1 MSNWSLTQKSFR
13 FLSGHKGD
21 KGMKGNLGT
30 KGNKGDV
37 GQEPYQPPSKSN
49 LICNSRK
56 EYFSYR

>member
-37 GQEPYQPPSKSN
+37 GQKGQTPGKSKHM
-49 LICNSRK
+49 L
-56 EYFSYR
+56 